1 MGSEMYESAFK
12 QKREKG
18 RKEQNPGK
26 VRAAHLRV
34 KGHTCVVK
42 GGTCVWSED

>member
-1 MGSEMYESAFK
+1 MYESAFK
-12 QKREKG
+12 RKREKG
-18 RKEQNPGK
+18 RKDKNPGK
-26 VRAAHLRV
+26 AKAAYLRV